1 MVQGLLNHIKVKG
14 LYFKVWP
21 NKKNPLEILSIWV
34 QAPGLDPGLG
44 EMFRFVGPTLGNRA
58 LFVKIDL
65 PPSQICKEFPWACN
79 TAWGSGP

>member
-1 MVQGLLNHIKVKG
+1 M
-14 LYFKVWP
+14 
-21 NKKNPLEILSIWV
+21 EILPFGV